1 MIELLGLAHPG
12 RWRGFDSFTAT
23 TVRRPELDEAKMSLI
38 RANPKYPRE
47 GVYPRDDEGDGSGVR
62 WRNLAD

>member
-47 GVYPRDDEGDGSGVR
+47 GGIP
-62 WRNLAD
+62 L